1 MTSIQN
7 ILGRYA
13 PAIEQAI
20 QDALVDAPPFV
31 AGVIRYHFGW
41 VNQNF
46 EPMPAE
52 SGKMLR
58 PVLCLLVYE
67 ELAGSYQPA
76 LPAAVAIE
84 MIHNFTLIH
93 DDIEDNDAERRGR
106 PTAWTVWGK
115 PLAINVGDY
124 LYTLAFQTLTRLDT
138 RHFSAEQQLAVL
150 RLVADACLTLTVG
163 QDLDLRFEQLPQ
175 VTTSMYL
182 DMVAKKTGALLE
194 AAILSGAT
202 LGTSNQQMIDHYRQF
217 AANIGIAFQIQDD
230 ILGIWGD
237 SSQTGKSVDND
248 LRRKKK
254 TLPVLHTLNRT
265 TGARGEQL
273 QALYRSSS
281 PLTAEQV
288 EFVRQCL
295 DQADA
300 LPFARQAADDYIE
313 KSYAALNNIKAS
325 NQGQT
330 SLEVI
335 AHYLINRER

>member
-1 MTSIQN
+1 MSSIQN
-7 ILGRYA
+7 ILSRYT

-20 QDALVDAPPFV
+20 QGRLVDVSPFV

-41 VNQNF
+41 ANQNF
-46 EPMPAE
+46 EPMRFE

-67 ELAGSYQPA
+67 ELSGSYQPA
-76 LPAAVAIE
+76 LPAAAAIE
-84 MIHNFTLIH
+84 MIHNFSLIH
-93 DDIEDNDAERRGR
+93 DDIEDNDTERRGR
-106 PTAWTVWGK
+106 PTAWAVWGQ

-124 LYTLAFQTLTRLDT
+124 LYTLAFQTLSQLDAT
-138 RHFSAEQQLAVL
+138 HFSPERILAVQ
-150 RLVADACLTLTVG
+150 RMVTSACLTLTAG
-163 QDLDLRFEQLPQ
+163 QDLDMRFEQMPQ
-175 VTTSMYL
+175 VTTAMYL

-194 AAILSGAT
+194 ASILSGAM
-202 LGTSNQQMIDHYRQF
+202 LGTSNQQIIDEYHQF

-254 TLPVLHTLNRT
+254 TLPVLHTLNYT
-265 TGARGEQL
+265 TGSRGEQL
-273 QALYRSSS
+273 QALYRSSD
-281 PLTAEQV
+281 PLTDEHV
-288 EFVRQCL
+288 DFVRQCL

-300 LPFARQAADDYIE
+300 LPFARQAADGYIE
-313 KSYAALNNIKAS
+313 ESYAALNSIKTS

>member
-1 MTSIQN
+1 MSSIQN
-7 ILGRYA
+7 ILGRYT

-20 QDALVDAPPFV
+20 QDTLVDAPPFM

-41 VNQNF
+41 ANQNF
-46 EPMPAE
+46 EPVRFE

-76 LPAAVAIE
+76 LPAAAAIE
-84 MIHNFTLIH
+84 MIHNFTLLH
-93 DDIEDNDAERRGR
+93 DDIEDNDTERRGR
-106 PTAWTVWGK
+106 ATAWTVWGQ

-124 LYTLAFQTLTRLDT
+124 LYTLAFQTLSQLDAA
-138 RHFSAEQQLAVL
+138 HFSPEQRLAVH
-150 RLVADACLTLTVG
+150 RLVINACLTLTVG
-163 QDLDLRFEQLPQ
+163 QDLDMRFEQLPQ
-175 VTTSMYL
+175 VSTNMYL

-194 AAILSGAT
+194 ASILSGAM
-202 LGTSNQQMIDHYRQF
+202 LGTSNQQIIEHYRQF

-254 TLPVLHTLNRT
+254 TLPVLHALNHTAGR
-265 TGARGEQL
+265 RKEQL
-273 QALYRSSS
+273 QALYRTST
-281 PLTAEQV
+281 PLTDEQV
-288 EFVRQCL
+288 AFVRECL
-295 DQADA
+295 DLADA
-300 LPFARQAADDYIE
+300 LPFARQAADDHIE

-330 SLEVI
+330 SLEAI
-335 AHYLINRER
+335 ARYLIHRER